1 MKTLFIILSIMIFFT
16 RCGLEVNSVDSQ
28 ASSSLQMSI
37 DDKLFLQEYTVKDL
51 PTDLFTVKEA
61 WAEYVWK
68 NKVDSNGKVTKMKTG
83 GLQINLKCDGF
94 MNKEFKSDKYLFDW
108 EMLDGDKNYFGKS
121 NGVYIL
127 FLKGEELPD
136 KINMSVNKVENDS
149 SKNIYHFLIQKKKS
163 SKLSCRMYSFL

>member
-1 MKTLFIILSIMIFFT
+1 MMFFT
-16 RCGLEVNSVDSQ
+16 GCGLEVNSVDPQ
-28 ASSSLQMSI
+28 ASSSLHMSM

-51 PTDLFTVKEA
+51 PTDLFSVKEA

-68 NKVDSNGKVTKMKTG
+68 NKVDSNGKVTKVKTG

-94 MNKEFKSDKYLFDW
+94 MNKEFRNEKYLIDW
-108 EMLDGDKNYFGKS
+108 EMVDENKNYFGKS

-136 KINMSVNKVENDS
+136 RVDMAVNKLENDS
-149 SKNIYHFLIQKKKS
+149 SKNIYHFIIVKK
-163 SKLSCRMYSFL
+163 